1 MSEGEMRAAAA
12 PARKATR
19 LLRAF
24 ATVGGW
30 TMASRILGFV
40 RDILIAAALGAG
52 PAAQAFVAAF
62 TLPNLFRRFFAEGA
76 FNTAF
81 VPMFARRLEAEGP
94 EAARDFAEQAM
105 AALAALLLLLTL
117 AAQVVMPFLVLGLAS
132 GFAGDERFDLAVD
145 YGRIA
150 FPYILFISL
159 AALLSGVLNSLG
171 RFAAA
176 AAAPVLLN
184 LILIGALGLAWL
196 GLFEGAGPPD
206 SPPGY
211 GEGLA
216 LVWGAAVAGV
226 AQMALVWRAAARAG
240 MPLRLRVPRITP
252 AIRRLAAVA
261 FPAALAGG
269 VMQVNLVVGRQV
281 ASWFEG
287 AVAWLYYADRLY
299 QLPLGVIGVAIG
311 VVLLPE
317 LSRRLSLGDHAGV
330 RDAFGRSTEF
340 ALALTLPATA
350 ALVVIPGPL
359 VAVLFGRGAF
369 GTEDAA
375 ATAAAVAVYGAGL
388 PAFVMMKIYQP
399 LYFAREDTRT
409 PFNYALWGM
418 GVNAVVA
425 VGLAPVIG
433 FLAAALATTLAA
445 WANVWL
451 LARGARRF
459 GEEGRP
465 DHRLRR
471 RIPRLAAASVL
482 MGAACLGMAEAM
494 TPWLDAPGLRYVAL
508 GALVAG
514 GGAVYAG
521 AVALLRGVRPSEI
534 RDALRRGRQ

>member
-1 MSEGEMRAAAA
+1 MSDEGARAA

-30 TMASRILGFV
+30 TMGSRVLGFA

-81 VPMFARRLEAEGP
+81 VPMFARRLE
-94 EAARDFAEQAM
+94 EAGEREAREFAESAM
-105 AALAALLLLLTL
+105 AALAAVLLVLTL
-117 AAQVVMPFLVLGLAS
+117 VAQVAMPFLVLGLAS
-132 GFAGDERFDLAVD
+132 GFAGDERFDLSVEF
-145 YGRIA
+145 GRIA

-184 LILIGALGLAWL
+184 VILIGALGLAAA
-196 GLFEGAGPPD
+196 GLFPEGD
-206 SPPGY
+206 VQGY
-211 GEGLA
+211 GAGLA

-226 AQMALVWRAAARAG
+226 AQMALVWRAAAQAG
-240 MPLRLRVPRITP
+240 MPLRLRRPRITP
-252 AIRRLAAVA
+252 AIRRLAVVA

-330 RDAFGRSTEF
+330 RDAVGRSSEF
-340 ALALTLPATA
+340 ALALTLPAA
-350 ALVVIPGPL
+350 VALIAVPGPL
-359 VAVLFGRGAF
+359 VEVLFGRGAF
-369 GTEDAA
+369 EAGDAA
-375 ATAAAVAVYGAGL
+375 ATARAVAVYGLGL

-418 GVNAVVA
+418 GVNAGVA

-433 FLAAALATTLAA
+433 FLSAALATTLAA
-445 WANVWL
+445 WVNLWL
-451 LARGARRF
+451 LMRGARVF
-459 GEEGRP
+459 GEEGRW
-465 DHRLRR
+465 DDRLRAR
-471 RIPRLAAASVL
+471 LPRIGAASLGMGVVCLAIEAALGGWLAA
-482 MGAACLGMAEAM
+482 
-494 TPWLDAPGLRYVAL
+494 PGWRYLAL
-508 GALVAG
+508 AALVGG
-514 GGAVYAG
+514 GGAAYG
-521 AVALLRGVRPSEI
+521 ALLFGLGGVRPADL
-534 RDALRRGRQ
+534 RAALRRGQ